1 MANQVLGME
10 LADWAILGFYVV
22 VMVSVGF
29 WSATKVK
36 NGADF
41 FMGGRR
47 FGKILTTFF
56 AFGCS
61 TSGGQAANVAA
72 GTWRT
77 GITNIWWQFLWLPI
91 IPFYWLIA
99 PLLRRLRAVTTADI
113 FGNRFSPSVAVLYSV
128 YGMIFSVVL
137 IAGAL
142 YGSGKMINS
151 LTGNRLDEIVAPLDI
166 RVPSVTLKW
175 VGVDDVAVPNDEKKM
190 KLTVSVSE
198 RRPQGHEIAIAFMAM
213 LFVVYSMAGGLVAV
227 ITTDF
232 IQGALTIV
240 FSILLLPFVFSKVA
254 ELGAADNAASL
265 KPGLFDFMTSQ
276 QMASALGQ
284 EPITLF
290 SMVML
295 MIAALLGIIVQPHV
309 MGVCGAAKNE
319 SEARLG
325 FTVGNFL
332 KQLCT
337 MAWAVIGLAC
347 VAWYL
352 SSAGPLATSTDPADQ
367 AIYQD
372 LQNRVS
378 ADFEQLPAEE
388 ANRID
393 SVDRKFADELF
404 GRAAYDILSAMSPGL
419 VGLLL
424 VGLLASVMSTSDVYL
439 VMSSGLF
446 VETIYKRFVAPF
458 RSEMHY
464 VWVGRIV
471 GALIVLSAI
480 VMQTFFIDILHAI
493 KVIIKTPAIIGVS
506 LWFGLFWKRWN
517 PTSVWV
523 STIVGSSVWF
533 YVSHYGVVLHQRV
546 LPVDSMYVFVDGV
559 PELADAWQI
568 LFFLT
573 ATIVSGVFAAMVTQQ
588 QSPMQ
593 LDRFYT
599 LLQTPIEPGENVI
612 IPCRVP
618 ENSTRR
624 NPVIEIGDWVFL
636 KPTAS
641 GMLGFGLSWL
651 AVLAIIGITWGLSAI
666 I

>member
-1 MANQVLGME
+1 MKCDAGTSEVHAVAYTSVPAESHGAHSQAGNFTKRVLMANQALGME

-227 ITTDF
+227 IMTNF
-232 IQGALTIV
+232 IPVSYTHLTLPT
-240 FSILLLPFVFSKVA
+240 ILLV
-254 ELGAADNAASL
+254 
-265 KPGLFDFMTSQ
+265 
-276 QMASALGQ
+276 
-284 EPITLF
+284 
-290 SMVML
+290 
-295 MIAALLGIIVQPHV
+295 
-309 MGVCGAAKNE
+309 
-319 SEARLG
+319 
-325 FTVGNFL
+325 
-332 KQLCT
+332 
-337 MAWAVIGLAC
+337 
-347 VAWYL
+347 
-352 SSAGPLATSTDPADQ
+352 
-367 AIYQD
+367 
-372 LQNRVS
+372 
-378 ADFEQLPAEE
+378 
-388 ANRID
+388 
-393 SVDRKFADELF
+393 
-404 GRAAYDILSAMSPGL
+404 
-419 VGLLL
+419 
-424 VGLLASVMSTSDVYL
+424 
-439 VMSSGLF
+439 
-446 VETIYKRFVAPF
+446 
-458 RSEMHY
+458 
-464 VWVGRIV
+464 
-471 GALIVLSAI
+471 
-480 VMQTFFIDILHAI
+480 
-493 KVIIKTPAIIGVS
+493 
-506 LWFGLFWKRWN
+506 
-517 PTSVWV
+517 
-523 STIVGSSVWF
+523 
-533 YVSHYGVVLHQRV
+533 
-546 LPVDSMYVFVDGV
+546 
-559 PELADAWQI
+559 
-568 LFFLT
+568 
-573 ATIVSGVFAAMVTQQ
+573 
-588 QSPMQ
+588 
-593 LDRFYT
+593 
-599 LLQTPIEPGENVI
+599 
-612 IPCRVP
+612 
-618 ENSTRR
+618 
-624 NPVIEIGDWVFL
+624 
-636 KPTAS
+636 
-641 GMLGFGLSWL
+641 
-651 AVLAIIGITWGLSAI
+651 
-666 I
+666 